1 MFYSSIFK
9 VKLRSD
15 GYILISIS
23 TDQNRCDEYAFTK
36 AEIEPALEDDPTDRI
51 WSGVNGFAIKRTQE
65 YGKIRIKAHRAN
77 IIYKVSRQEID
88 ILNSQ
93 LVEATRKA
101 PHIERQESGVEIEIL
116 PEPEQIQPDM
126 EYMIN
131 RLKQIIRQEFSA
143 LEKLPIPTPQPISP
157 IPTVS
162 SSPIFIPKNVGSQVT
177 GEIKHQQQDEVS
189 INDALESL
197 KQLRRLKK

>member
-1 MFYSSIFK
+1 MFYSSIFR

-23 TDQNRCDEYAFTK
+23 TDQNRCDEYAFTR
-36 AEIEPALEDDPTDRI
+36 AEIEPALEDDPTDRV
-51 WSGVNGFAIKRTQE
+51 WSGINGFAMKRTLD

-101 PHIERQESGVEIEIL
+101 PHIERQESGVEIQIL
-116 PEPEQIQPDM
+116 PDPEKIEPDM
-126 EYMIN
+126 DYLVAQ
-131 RLKQIIRQEFSA
+131 LKQVIRQEIGA
-143 LEKLPIPTPQPISP
+143 LERISVAVTPK
-157 IPTVS
+157 S
-162 SSPIFIPKNVGSQVT
+162 SSPVSTPIFIPKDVGAEVR
-177 GEIKHQQQDEVS
+177 GEIKHQQQDES
-189 INDALESL
+189 SLDDALESL
-197 KQLRRLKK
+197 EKLRRLKS

>member
-36 AEIEPALEDDPTDRI
+36 AEIEPALEDDPTDKV
-51 WSGVNGFAIKRTQE
+51 WSGVNGFALKRTE
-65 YGKIRIKAHRAN
+65 KYGKIRIKAHRAN

-88 ILNSQ
+88 ILNAQ

-101 PHIERQESGVEIEIL
+101 PHIERQESGVEIQIL
-116 PEPEQIQPDM
+116 PDPERIEPDM
-126 EYMIN
+126 DYLVE
-131 RLKQIIRQEFSA
+131 RLRAIIKQELRGLDLS
-143 LEKLPIPTPQPISP
+143 KLVTTPQTSMPIISNTP
-157 IPTVS
+157 MFIPSDIGQEMTGQITHHKNEES
-162 SSPIFIPKNVGSQVT
+162 SS
-177 GEIKHQQQDEVS
+177 D
-189 INDALESL
+189 DALQAAQ
-197 KQLRRLKK
+197 QLRRYKK

>member
-101 PHIERQESGVEIEIL
+101 PHYYSSFSFRACTIL
-116 PEPEQIQPDM
+116 P
-126 EYMIN
+126 
-131 RLKQIIRQEFSA
+131 R
-143 LEKLPIPTPQPISP
+143 
-157 IPTVS
+157 
-162 SSPIFIPKNVGSQVT
+162 
-177 GEIKHQQQDEVS
+177 
-189 INDALESL
+189 
-197 KQLRRLKK
+197 

>member
-1 MFYSSIFK
+1 MDIFSSPLVQIK
-9 VKLRSD
+9 IGVTSTHLPKQKL
-15 GYILISIS
+15 
-23 TDQNRCDEYAFTK
+23 N
-36 AEIEPALEDDPTDRI
+36 PALEDDPTDRI
-51 WSGVNGFAIKRTQE
+51 WSGVNGFAIKRSEQ
-65 YGKIRIKAHRAN
+65 YGKIRIKSHRAN

-101 PHIERQESGVEIEIL
+101 PHIERQESGVDIQIL

-143 LEKLPIPTPQPISP
+143 LEKLSVPTVQKPPSIT
-157 IPTVS
+157 TVS
-162 SSPIFIPKNVGSQVT
+162 SSPIFIPKNVGSKVT
-177 GEIKHQQQDEVS
+177 GKIKHQQQNETS
-189 INDALESL
+189 ITDALDSL
-197 KQLRRLKK
+197 KKLRRLKK